1 MRILDQ
7 NSNLSLNNIL
17 ILLTNNEAIV
27 LKEDLERIISLS
39 SNKEH
44 IHIDDK
50 EYKHEITLSL
60 YNEKENNYYNE
71 RMKKLIFEDK

>member
-17 ILLTNNEAIV
+17 ILLTNNEAIE